1 MCYFTEIFCLCYF
14 TKSFAFV
21 FIRHFF
27 SFYINYPIYQRYHN
41 CINISISFISIINLS
56 CRYLFLFKIYIYLPI
71 FFYYQD
77 CGNIVWRISIPIWL
91 CAHVCP
97 SKWLVNNNHK
107 SIDLTDKNVVPFHRR
122 ISSHDLP
129 IVSKN

>member
-1 MCYFTEIFCLCYF
+1 MSRFKTVIFKSVLTEIFCLCYF

-77 CGNIVWRISIPIWL
+77 CGNIVCRISIPI
-91 CAHVCP
+91 
-97 SKWLVNNNHK
+97 
-107 SIDLTDKNVVPFHRR
+107 
-122 ISSHDLP
+122 
-129 IVSKN
+129 